1 MGFLAATPISFTCS
15 FILFLNHLPPVYCVL
30 LYFFFPLCQ
39 VSFFHLPTPCFIIH
53 VLSPLFFSEP
63 PGWHVSAFYCT
74 LLLMLLFVCLLVVF
88 SHRGPPAPWGSG
100 SRSCLSGTVSSRPGS
115 LKGDPTASGWQVSST
130 RRASWQPWDRYAR
143 HQATYHLPTARERPD
158 GTQREKQAHSH
169 IYTRMQTC
177 TDKHIHRDL
186 QVVVVIF
193 LQCMKFILHSD
204 NMLNLSLNPIPVVN
218 SAGTSMV
225 NGNFCMKLPFLV
237 FLSDHFYLLV
247 PFVCSDLANTGRL
260 AESGN
265 SFMGKQHLYYTCTLL
280 LPPVVPILH
289 HKYMTANVCLKFSG
303 KVRADGIFNLK
314 RFWMLNNLFSKSS
327 DLSVLKGCNV
337 QFNSIVFI

>member
-1 MGFLAATPISFTCS
+1 
-15 FILFLNHLPPVYCVL
+15 
-30 LYFFFPLCQ
+30 
-39 VSFFHLPTPCFIIH
+39 
-53 VLSPLFFSEP
+53 
-63 PGWHVSAFYCT
+63 
-74 LLLMLLFVCLLVVF
+74 MLLFVCLLVVF

-143 HQATYHLPTARERPD
+143 HQATYHLPTAREKTRWHAEGEA
-158 GTQREKQAHSH
+158 GTQPHLHTHANMHRH
-169 IYTRMQTC
+169 
-177 TDKHIHRDL
+177 KHIHRDL

-265 SFMGKQHLYYTCTLL
+265 SFMGEQHLYYTCTLL
-280 LPPVVPILH
+280 LPSVVPILH

-303 KVRADGIFNLK
+303 KVRADGIYNLK
-314 RFWMLNNLFSKSS
+314 RFWMLNNLFRKSS

-337 QFNSIVFI
+337 

>member
-30 LYFFFPLCQ
+30 LCFFSI
-39 VSFFHLPTPCFIIH
+39 VSSLFFSLATPCFIIH

-143 HQATYHLPTARERPD
+143 HQATYHLPTAREKTRWHAEGEA
-158 GTQREKQAHSH
+158 GTQPHLHTHAN
-169 IYTRMQTC
+169 MQRH
-177 TDKHIHRDL
+177 KHIHRDL

-204 NMLNLSLNPIPVVN
+204 NMLNLSLNPTPVVN

-225 NGNFCMKLPFLV
+225 NGNFVWNCH
-237 FLSDHFYLLV
+237 S
-247 PFVCSDLANTGRL
+247 
-260 AESGN
+260 
-265 SFMGKQHLYYTCTLL
+265 
-280 LPPVVPILH
+280 
-289 HKYMTANVCLKFSG
+289 
-303 KVRADGIFNLK
+303 
-314 RFWMLNNLFSKSS
+314 
-327 DLSVLKGCNV
+327 
-337 QFNSIVFI
+337 

>member
-1 MGFLAATPISFTCS
+1 MSYLPFSSQSHLDDMFQCFIVLFCSCYCLSVSLLFSVIVGLQHPGVLVHGAAWAEPSVPGLDLWRETQLLLDDRFLQPAG
-15 FILFLNHLPPVYCVL
+15 LPD
-30 LYFFFPLCQ
+30 
-39 VSFFHLPTPCFIIH
+39 SHETGTHDIRLPTIYPQQ
-53 VLSPLFFSEP
+53 
-63 PGWHVSAFYCT
+63 G
-74 LLLMLLFVCLLVVF
+74 
-88 SHRGPPAPWGSG
+88 
-100 SRSCLSGTVSSRPGS
+100 
-115 LKGDPTASGWQVSST
+115 K
-130 RRASWQPWDRYAR
+130 
-143 HQATYHLPTARERPD
+143 RPD

-177 TDKHIHRDL
+177 TDIHRDL
-186 QVVVVIF
+186 QVAVVIF

-265 SFMGKQHLYYTCTLL
+265 SFMGEQHLYYTCTLL
-280 LPPVVPILH
+280 LPSVVPILH

-303 KVRADGIFNLK
+303 KVRADGIYNLK

-337 QFNSIVFI
+337 

>member
-1 MGFLAATPISFTCS
+1 
-15 FILFLNHLPPVYCVL
+15 
-30 LYFFFPLCQ
+30 
-39 VSFFHLPTPCFIIH
+39 
-53 VLSPLFFSEP
+53 
-63 PGWHVSAFYCT
+63 
-74 LLLMLLFVCLLVVF
+74 MLLFVCLLVVF

-143 HQATYHLPTARERPD
+143 HQATYHLPTAREKTRWHAEGEA
-158 GTQREKQAHSH
+158 GTQPHLHTHANMHRH
-169 IYTRMQTC
+169 
-177 TDKHIHRDL
+177 KHIHRDL
-186 QVVVVIF
+186 QVAVVIF
-193 LQCMKFILHSD
+193 LQCMKFMKFILHSD

-265 SFMGKQHLYYTCTLL
+265 SFMGEQHLYYTCTLL
-280 LPPVVPILH
+280 LPSVVPILH

-303 KVRADGIFNLK
+303 KVRADGIYNLK

-337 QFNSIVFI
+337 

>member
-30 LYFFFPLCQ
+30 LYFFSI
-39 VSFFHLPTPCFIIH
+39 VS
-53 VLSPLFFSEP
+53 SLFFSLAHTMFHNP
-63 PGWHVSAFYCT
+63 CLISPFLLRATWMTCFSVLLYSFAHVI
-74 LLLMLLFVCLLVVF
+74 VCLSPCCF
-88 SHRGPPAPWGSG
+88 Q
-100 SRSCLSGTVSSRPGS
+100 SSW
-115 LKGDPTASGWQVSST
+115 ASST
-130 RRASWQPWDRYAR
+130 LGFWFTELLERNRQF
-143 HQATYHLPTARERPD
+143 QAWIFEGRPNCFWMTGFFNPQGFLTAMRQVRTTSGYLPFTHSKGKTRWHAEGEA
-158 GTQREKQAHSH
+158 GTQPHLHTHANMHRH
-169 IYTRMQTC
+169 
-177 TDKHIHRDL
+177 KHIHRDL

-260 AESGN
+260 TESGN

-280 LPPVVPILH
+280 LPSVVPILH
-289 HKYMTANVCLKFSG
+289 HKYMTANVCLK
-303 KVRADGIFNLK
+303 
-314 RFWMLNNLFSKSS
+314 
-327 DLSVLKGCNV
+327 
-337 QFNSIVFI
+337 